1 MKILY
6 IISITFLIVFAV
18 GCDEMQSQV
27 MKPMTM
33 PDGEGPT
40 DDEVVTSVGTMKDP
54 SMTTDDSKEEDP
66 PAETQTTEEDT
77 VDEPQTPDAA
87 FVSADPEDG
96 DIKVT
101 DSIELTFDND
111 PGEVTVNE
119 GTVSGSGTSRT
130 ISGPFPEGLL
140 SLTISWPNGD
150 GSKTLEYNVEADESQ
165 QIPDAAFSSASPAS
179 GDISE
184 NGSIAINFDNDPGE
198 VTVNTG
204 TVSGSGTSRT
214 ISGPFPVGS
223 LSLTISWPNGDGSKT
238 LAYNVEA
245 DESQQIP
252 DATFSSASPAS
263 GDISESGSITINFD
277 NDPGEVT
284 VSEGTVSGSGTS
296 RTISGPFSVGSLA
309 LSISWTNGNGSHT
322 LNYNVEADEPQI
334 PDATF
339 SSASPASGDIS
350 ESGSITINFDN
361 DPGEVTV
368 SEGTVSGSG
377 TSRTISGPF
386 SVGSLALSISWT
398 NGNGSHTLNYNV
410 EAGEP
415 QIPDATFS
423 SASPASG
430 DISESGSIT
439 INFDNDPGEVTVNTG
454 TVSGSGTTRTISGPF
469 SEGSLTLSIS
479 WTNGNGSHTLNY
491 NVEADEPQIPDA
503 TFSSASPASGDIS
516 ESGSITINFDNDPGE
531 VTVNTGTVSG
541 SGTSRTISGPFSVGS
556 LTLTISWTNG
566 NGSKTLEYTV
576 EDSTPPEVSTS
587 STADGAVDVDPT
599 TVSNSGI
606 TVTFNETIGSGELK
620 LYKDN
625 VDVGWSAMLSGNTIT
640 ITKGSGQELSHD
652 TMYEIK
658 GTVKD
663 SADNEKAVSITFTT
677 KSASV
682 QLQPLARGEGL
693 RIGVTA
699 PTFSVNDSDGNTY
712 SFDGNNGGSSNI
724 VILFYRGWW

>member
-27 MKPMTM
+27 MKPMTV
-33 PDGEGPT
+33 PDDGGPT
-40 DDEVVTSVGTMKDP
+40 EDEVVTSVGTMKDP
-54 SMTTDDSKEEDP
+54 SMTTDDSKEEEP
-66 PAETQTTEEDT
+66 PETEAMEEGTSTETMEEDTSGETMEEDTSGETQTTEEDT
-77 VDEPQTPDAA
+77 SGEPETP
-87 FVSADPEDG
+87 V
-96 DIKVT
+96 
-101 DSIELTFDND
+101 
-111 PGEVTVNE
+111 
-119 GTVSGSGTSRT
+119 
-130 ISGPFPEGLL
+130 
-140 SLTISWPNGD
+140 
-150 GSKTLEYNVEADESQ
+150 
-165 QIPDAAFSSASPAS
+165 AAFSSASPES

-184 NGSIAINFDNDPGE
+184 NGSI
-198 VTVNTG
+198 
-204 TVSGSGTSRT
+204 T
-214 ISGPFPVGS
+214 I
-223 LSLTISWPNGDGSKT
+223 
-238 LAYNVEA
+238 E
-245 DESQQIP
+245 
-252 DATFSSASPAS
+252 
-263 GDISESGSITINFD
+263 FD

-296 RTISGPFSVGSLA
+296 RTISGPFSEGSLS
-309 LSISWTNGNGSHT
+309 LTISWINGDGSKT
-322 LNYNVEADEPQI
+322 LNYNVEAD
-334 PDATF
+334 AAF

-350 ESGSITINFDN
+350 ENGSITIEFDN
-361 DPGEVTV
+361 DPGEITV

-386 SVGSLALSISWT
+386 SEGSLSLTISWT
-398 NGNGSHTLNYNV
+398 NGDGSKTLNYNV
-410 EAGEP
+410 EV
-415 QIPDATFS
+415 DAAFS

-430 DISESGSIT
+430 DISENGSIT
-439 INFDNDPGEVTVNTG
+439 IE
-454 TVSGSGTTRTISGPF
+454 
-469 SEGSLTLSIS
+469 
-479 WTNGNGSHTLNY
+479 
-491 NVEADEPQIPDA
+491 
-503 TFSSASPASGDIS
+503 
-516 ESGSITINFDNDPGE
+516 FDNDPGE

-566 NGSKTLEYTV
+566 NGSETLNYTVEADEPQIPDAEFVSATPTDESDISENETITIEFDNDPGEVTVSEGTVSGSGTSWTISGPFTEGSLTLTISWTNGNGSKTLNYNV
-576 EDSTPPEVSTS
+576 EDSTPPQVSTS

-625 VDVGWSAMLSGNTIT
+625 VDVGWTATISGKTIT

-663 SADNEKAVSITFTT
+663 SANNEKQVSITFTT
-677 KSASV
+677 KSAPV

-693 RIGVTA
+693 RLGVTA
-699 PTFSVNDSDGNTY
+699 PTFSVTDSDGNTY
-712 SFDGNNGGSSNI
+712 SFDGNIGGSTNI